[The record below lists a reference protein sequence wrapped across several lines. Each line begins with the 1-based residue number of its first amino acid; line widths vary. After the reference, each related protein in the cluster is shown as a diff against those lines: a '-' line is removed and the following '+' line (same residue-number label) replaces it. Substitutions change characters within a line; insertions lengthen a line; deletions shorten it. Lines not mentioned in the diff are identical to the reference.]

1 MILVANVLR
10 SVLMLLRCLYQ
21 LVGYGLRFLWAM
33 LSPKA
38 VLAAKLLAAESQLA
52 ACKNRIDQ
60 KKAPRPRFTAA
71 FRFPWVLLSKL
82 LDSWEDCAHLMQ
94 PATVKKWHT
103 TAFRLYW
110 RWKSRKKAGRPPI
123 SKEMQ
128 ELIRTLSREN
138 PLWGAETIRETL
150 LLLRY
155 QPPCEDT
162 IRKYMVKP
170 RKPRDK
176 STTWLPSL
184 RNHLDTSWAIDFFTI
199 TTIRFPTIYV
209 FFVLDHGR
217 RKVLHLATTYGPSMQ
232 WVIQQLR
239 EATSFGR
246 QPRYLFRDNDGLFGK
261 GVRAF
266 LDSCGIEE
274 VRTAYRSPWQN
285 PFAERFVGTLRAQ
298 LLDHVI
304 VLSQRHLERLLRK
317 FIEEYYH
324 PSRPHQGLDGDTP
337 ISRSQAHAPITGP
350 TKLISTAILG
360 GLHHRYQ
367 RVAA

>member
-1 MILVANVLR
+1 MIPVGNLLR
-10 SVLMLLRCLYQ
+10 DVSMLLRCMRQ
-21 LVGYGLRFLWAM
+21 LAGYGLRFLWALM
-33 LSPKA
+33 SPKA
-38 VLAAKLLAAESQLA
+38 VLAARLLAAQSQLVVCA
-52 ACKNRIDQ
+52 DRIRQ

-71 FRFPWVLLSKL
+71 FRLLWVLLSKL

-110 RWKSRKKAGRPPI
+110 RWKSTKKPGRPTV
-123 SKEMQ
+123 SREMQ
-128 ELIRTLSREN
+128 ELIRKLSREN

-155 QPPCEDT
+155 EPPCEDT
-162 IRKYMVKP
+162 IHKYMVKP

-176 STTWLPSL
+176 SMTWLPFL
-184 RNHLDTSWAIDFFTI
+184 RNHMDVSWAIDFFTV
-199 TTIRFPTIYV
+199 TTLCFATIYV

-217 RKVLHLATTYGPSMQ
+217 RKVLQFATTYSPSMQ

-239 EATSFGR
+239 EATSFGQ
-246 QPRYLFRDNDGLFGK
+246 QPRYLFRDNDRLFGH

-266 LDSCGIEE
+266 LDSCCIEE

-285 PFAERFVGTLRAQ
+285 PFAERFVGTLRREI
-298 LLDHVI
+298 LDHVI
-304 VLSQRHLERLLRK
+304 VLSRRHLERLLRE

-324 PSRPHQGLDGDTP
+324 PARPHQGLDGDTP
-337 ISRSQAHAPITGP
+337 LPQPKADAPTTGP
-350 TKLISTAILG
+350 TKLISTPILG